1 VTPRAPRLLA
11 KHLPDVQDG
20 LMSTNND
27 PDRDPQRSYGHESE
41 PRESEPRESEPRE
54 SRPEPQADPD
64 TPIVVAEPSTVEPGT
79 LEPVVVHAAKT
90 EAGPRESSGW
100 TSPAENREPGE
111 PNAYVVR
118 TTVPPMNPHTTGAP
132 LASQHEGAGS
142 PPAPSAAPGLPGGEI
157 YSPTPP
163 TGYTAQPAQ
172 PARRGN
178 RLFGTVIALLGT
190 VVFAVVYA
198 AVASLFFVFNPSV
211 DNAAATLTRFLVN
224 FAFIVPVAFFAIA
237 FILLVLILNRA
248 GWWAYII
255 GGFVVAAIVYAGS
268 IVGAYLAVQGWT
280 MTSGELGEFLRSL
293 LMDPLPLAA
302 AVVAREVSVWTGAW
316 VASRGRKVKE
326 RNQAARAEYDRAVTE
341 APASVPQ
348 GSPAW

>member
-1 VTPRAPRLLA
+1 
-11 KHLPDVQDG
+11 
-20 LMSTNND
+20 MSTNND
-27 PDRDPQRSYGHESE
+27 PDRDPQRSNGHESE
-41 PRESEPRESEPRE
+41 RSEAEPREFRTE
-54 SRPEPQADPD
+54 SQADPD
-64 TPIVVAEPSTVEPGT
+64 TPFVVAEPSTVEPGT
-79 LEPVVVHAAKT
+79 LEPVVVHTANT
-90 EAGPRESSGW
+90 ESGPRESSGW
-100 TSPAENREPGE
+100 TSPAENREPDGSN
-111 PNAYVVR
+111 PYVVR

-132 LASQHEGAGS
+132 LAQQHEGAGS
-142 PPAPSAAPGLPGGEI
+142 PPAPSVPPGLPGGEI
-157 YSPTPP
+157 YSATPP
-163 TGYTAQPAQ
+163 PGYTAQSAQ

-190 VVFAVVYA
+190 VAFAVVYA

-211 DNAAATLTRFLVN
+211 ENAAATLTRFLVN
-224 FAFIVPVAFFAIA
+224 FAFIVPVVFFAIA

-280 MTSGELGEFLRSL
+280 MSSDELGAFLRSL
-293 LMDPLPLAA
+293 MMDPLPLAA
-302 AVVAREVSVWTGAW
+302 AIVAREVSVWTGAW

-326 RNQAARAEYDRAVTE
+326 RNQAARAEYDRAVAE
-341 APASVPQ
+341 APVSAPQ